1 MVGEGASPSGQGVL
15 EIAPAKLNFG
25 LRVVGRR
32 ADGYH
37 LIESLFVPID
47 LADEVRVGISESPEP
62 RVALEC
68 QLASDAQGLEDLP
81 SGEENLAV
89 RAAHGF
95 LRSCGRSLAVSVHL
109 TKGIPVAAG
118 LGGGSSDAG
127 AVLRAL
133 DALVPGAV
141 APSALAALALSL
153 GADVPFFLEPRPAI
167 VRGVGERIEP
177 FTGLPR
183 LSLVLANPGA
193 PVSTAAVFR
202 VWDARS
208 PALTTAEPGSTL
220 RSLSDWMAVDSG
232 DFVALLSRLGEV
244 LENDLEAA
252 ARHLC
257 PSIGQ
262 VQRSLLECGA
272 QAVGM
277 SGSGATSFGIFASE
291 SEANDAARQLALRGD
306 GWVRLAGTL
315 PDR

>member
-1 MVGEGASPSGQGVL
+1 MVGEGANPSGQEVL

-47 LADEVRVGISESPEP
+47 LADEVRVGISPSPEP
-62 RVALEC
+62 RVTLEC
-68 QLASDAQGLEDLP
+68 HWASDAQGVEDLP
-81 SGEENLAV
+81 PGEENLAV
-89 RAAHGF
+89 RAADGF
-95 LRSCGRSLAVSVHL
+95 LRSCGRPLAVSVHL
-109 TKGIPVAAG
+109 TKRIPVAAG

-141 APSALAALALSL
+141 GPSALAALALSL

-167 VRGVGERIEP
+167 VSGIGERLEP
-177 FTGLPR
+177 FPGLPS
-183 LSLVLANPGA
+183 LSLVLANPGP
-193 PVSTAAVFR
+193 PVSTAAVFQA
-202 VWDARS
+202 WDARS
-208 PALTTAEPGSTL
+208 PALTTAKPGSTL
-220 RSLSDWMAVDSG
+220 RSLSDWMAADSG
-232 DFVALLSRLGEV
+232 DSVALSSRLGEV
-244 LENDLEAA
+244 LENDLEGA
-252 ARHLC
+252 ARQLC

-277 SGSGATSFGIFASE
+277 SGSGGTSFGIFANK
-291 SEANDAARQLALRGD
+291 SEANEAARQLALGGD